1 MKFQKNLIINNYSF
15 WISSASHPT
24 GFFCAVKSP
33 ASEGF
38 TNLTNSLCP
47 SKNHEKLWIFSLIL
61 CSVWD
66 RKEYSFYW
74 EKVIIRW
81 HSPQYK
87 YHPLKRFLALVG
99 GVYFVI
105 SQPVTTPCNYSYGS
119 IKTNLPRILRK
130 NIAFLD
136 WLLQNY
142 LHFSNEVLYLLCN
155 WKENA

>member
-1 MKFQKNLIINNYSF
+1 MIFQSVTRLAFLCSK
-15 WISSASHPT
+15 SAYHK
-24 GFFCAVKSP
+24 GICKKRNFLKASP
-33 ASEGF
+33 DSGGSA
-38 TNLTNSLCP
+38 
-47 SKNHEKLWIFSLIL
+47 KKSLIL
-61 CSVWD
+61 CLTGG
-66 RKEYSFYW
+66 RKEYSFRW
-74 EKVIIRW
+74 QKVIIRW
-81 HSPQYK
+81 HSAQYK
-87 YHPLKRFLALVG
+87 KHPLKRFLALVG